1 MKNLCKNNFR
11 CLGCSCTAGEQ
22 NARDHFARIQGRR
35 SIMDFILHG
44 YCGLYC
50 GACPIMLNT
59 KAGTGTEQC
68 YGCKSEQ
75 PTGYCAV
82 CGIKACA
89 RGKGYEFCNEC
100 SEYGTCERMQKFL
113 KDANWPYQQ
122 IVSKNMESIRQ
133 NGLSKWLEAQE
144 QRWRCT
150 NCGAFHSWWDESC
163 PQCGQAVTSY
173 KADI

>member
-1 MKNLCKNNFR
+1 
-11 CLGCSCTAGEQ
+11 
-22 NARDHFARIQGRR
+22 
-35 SIMDFILHG
+35 MDFILHG

-59 KAGTGTEQC
+59 KAGLGSEQC

-100 SEYGTCERMQKFL
+100 SEYSTCALMQKFL
-113 KDANWPYQQ
+113 NDANWPYQQ
-122 IVSKNMESIRQ
+122 MVSNNMESIQR
-133 NGLSKWLEAQE
+133 NGLPKWLEAQE
-144 QRWRCT
+144 QRWRCP
-150 NCGAFHSWWDESC
+150 NCGTSHSWWDETC
-163 PQCGQAVTSY
+163 PQCGHAVASYQAEV
-173 KADI
+173 

>member
-1 MKNLCKNNFR
+1 
-11 CLGCSCTAGEQ
+11 
-22 NARDHFARIQGRR
+22 
-35 SIMDFILHG
+35 MDFILHG

-59 KAGTGTEQC
+59 EAGTGTEQC

-75 PTGYCAV
+75 PTGYCAI

-89 RGKGYEFCNEC
+89 RRKGYEFCNEC
-100 SEYGTCERMQKFL
+100 SEYSTCELMQKFMEDT
-113 KDANWPYQQ
+113 KWPYQQ
-122 IVSKNMESIRQ
+122 IVSNNMESIQ
-133 NGLSKWLEAQE
+133 KNGLSKWLEAQE

-150 NCGAFHSWWDESC
+150 NCGASHSWWDETC
-163 PQCGQAVTSY
+163 PQCGQAVASY